1 MHLSW
6 RGNFTLLVG
15 FHDSIHDGVS
25 RRSRLCEEAPTNI
38 VACFPDGVFCGGFKK
53 KWIVRNTAGWQSDTR
68 EPERN
73 ICLSASVIHRERTL
87 KLGKKTME
95 ISNFVAKLLVAFWL
109 AMLKMDSLSDF
120 NSWHSSISAELER
133 GEEQYGT
140 LEEQPAHARK
150 LLQTSN

>member
-1 MHLSW
+1 
-6 RGNFTLLVG
+6 
-15 FHDSIHDGVS
+15 
-25 RRSRLCEEAPTNI
+25 
-38 VACFPDGVFCGGFKK
+38 
-53 KWIVRNTAGWQSDTR
+53 
-68 EPERN
+68 
-73 ICLSASVIHRERTL
+73 
-87 KLGKKTME
+87 ME

-133 GEEQYGT
+133 EEEQYGT